1 MRLEVDSSPTVLQPL
16 TQAQFSNTKTF
27 EASKEALNIGIRAA
41 QSGDRVNA
49 RIALLR
55 AAELD
60 DRNENAWL
68 WLASISEY
76 PEELLAFLENVLAIN
91 PTNDR
96 ATQWMKAT
104 RSLLAK
110 TFMQRGTDAAEADQ
124 PVYAEDCFLKSLEYD
139 PENAGAWLWLAS
151 LSKEKEARMRHL
163 HRVLEIEPEN
173 QAALNILNSIRSE
186 DEAAEFGEIKKAAFE
201 GDVVEALVSL
211 ENFNGRY
218 PANSDA
224 WMLRSHIEV
233 RPADKLKA
241 LKRVLDIDPSH
252 EAARLSLESL
262 NAMFADAGPIDEKPE
277 EPAAVLEEAP
287 DEMLLPIEAPREEL
301 ELATND
307 ELAMESSSADPSDFD
322 AVQASGQ
329 EIEGEDWNR
338 ETEAFDLSDLSKVS
352 ANVVVDAIPMP
363 SDLPVTSPES
373 FHERTG
379 FETTV
384 ERPSN
389 NSEDQTAC
397 PFCNFRNDVTS
408 FNCGS
413 CLAALSLSDLD
424 ALLTNSN
431 ADKYVIRKAVERME
445 KEKSS
450 MPLDEAQLTM
460 LGIGHLNLKNLQY
473 GFNYLQKAA
482 SLNFNNTV
490 LNDQVRALETRMK
503 ELRSQEESRAAL
515 VKGKTILVVD
525 DSSTVRKLI
534 AGKLEKSGHEV
545 FCSNSGVEA
554 MERLKDLTPD
564 LILLDIAMPELDGYQ
579 VCRQI
584 RGWVATANTPV
595 VMISGKDG
603 TFDKSKGEAAGSTG
617 FITKP
622 FGPETL
628 MKAVEFYLAGGKDLD
643 VTETNGEATA

>member
-1 MRLEVDSSPTVLQPL
+1 M
-16 TQAQFSNTKTF
+16 
-27 EASKEALNIGIRAA
+27 GIRAA

-76 PEELLAFLENVLAIN
+76 PEELIAFLENVLAIN
-91 PTNDR
+91 PVNER

-110 TFMQRGTDAAEADQ
+110 TFMQRGSDAAEADQ

-151 LSKEKEARMRHL
+151 LSKEKEARLRNL
-163 HRVLEIEPEN
+163 ERVLEIEPQN

-201 GDVVEALVSL
+201 GDAIGAIASL
-211 ENFNGRY
+211 ENFNERY

-241 LKRVLDIDPSH
+241 LKRVLEIDPLH
-252 EAARLSLESL
+252 DAARLSLESL
-262 NAMFADAGPIDEKPE
+262 NAMFADAGPMDEKPE
-277 EPAAVLEEAP
+277 EQAAVFEKSP
-287 DEMLLPIEAPREEL
+287 DEMLLPIEAPNEEL
-301 ELATND
+301 KLTPSD
-307 ELAMESSSADPSDFD
+307 ELSMESLSAGSKYVDAPQACGQPVESD
-322 AVQASGQ
+322 
-329 EIEGEDWNR
+329 DWDR
-338 ETEAFDLSDLSKVS
+338 ETEAFDLSDLPKVS
-352 ANVVVDAIPMP
+352 ADVVVEAIPMP
-363 SDLPVTSPES
+363 SELPVTEQAFPQ
-373 FHERTG
+373 ERTG

-389 NSEDQTAC
+389 STEGKTAC
-397 PFCNFRNDVTS
+397 PFCNFTNDVTS
-408 FNCGS
+408 LNCGS
-413 CLAALSLSDLD
+413 CLAVLSLSDLD
-424 ALLTNSN
+424 ILLTNSN

-445 KEKSS
+445 KENSS
-450 MPLDEAQLTM
+450 TPLDEAQLTM

-482 SLNFNNTV
+482 GLNLDNVV
-490 LNDQVRALETRMK
+490 LNDKLRALETRMK
-503 ELRSQEESRAAL
+503 ELRNQEESHAAL

-545 FCSNSGVEA
+545 FCSNSGAEA

-564 LILLDIAMPELDGYQ
+564 LILVDIAMPDVDGYQ

-628 MKAVEFYLAGGKDLD
+628 MKAVEFFLAGGKDLEIP
-643 VTETNGEATA
+643 ETNGDAV